1 LWKSVQ
7 QLTETQI
14 QKVTHLNAM
23 RFFKFD
29 PFKHHKRE
37 ALTVGAL
44 RAKAAAD
51 KVDTTPKSFGGAR
64 PLAEGEAVRTVTSGD
79 LMKMFSHH
87 AKAGSKAA

>member
-1 LWKSVQ
+1 VQ
-7 QLTETQI
+7 HLTPRQI
-14 QKVTHLNAM
+14 EKVTHLNAM

-29 PFKHHKRE
+29 PFKYEMRE

-64 PLAEGEAVRTVTSGD
+64 PLAAGEKPREVTSGD

-87 AKAGSKAA
+87 AQAGAKPGSKAA